1 MTRMNDVQ
9 QRAVIRFM
17 VLQQKAPKAI
27 HEELVATLGE
37 DSLSYTSVKKWAALF
52 KAGRQSTED
61 DARSGRPSTAV
72 TGENVQAVENLVM
85 ADRRVSVRN
94 IAAETQMSVGS
105 VETILHEH
113 LNMSKVSARW
123 VPRLLTPE
131 QKQVRK
137 ETSHELLDLFNEDP
151 EDFLARLVTQ
161 DETWVPHFD
170 PESKAES
177 RQWKHPASPPPK
189 KCKVVKSAGKVMVT
203 VFWDAGGVLLVDFL
217 EQGRTINGDYYASLL
232 VQLRAAII
240 QKRRGKI
247 SKGVRLLQ
255 DNAPAHKSRVAVS
268 KAVDCG
274 FELLPHPPYS
284 PDLAPSDYHLFPN
297 MKKQLRGRVFADN
310 EETIAAVLDVLNGF
324 ENLFFEE
331 GLKALAKRCEK
342 CVRLNGDYVEK

>member
-1 MTRMNDVQ
+1 MNDVQ

-17 VLQQKAPKAI
+17 VLQKKAPKAI
-27 HEELVATLGE
+27 HEELAATLGD
-37 DSLSYTSVKKWAALF
+37 DSLSYSSVKKWAALF

-61 DARSGRPSTAV
+61 DPRGGRPSTAV
-72 TGENVQAVENLVM
+72 TEENMEAVEDSVM
-85 ADRRVSVRN
+85 NDRRVSVRK
-94 IAAETQMSVGS
+94 IAAETQVSVGS

-113 LNMSKVSARW
+113 LHMFKVSARW
-123 VPRLLTPE
+123 IPRLLTPE

-137 ETSHELLDLFNEDP
+137 ETSREVLDLFNEDP
-151 EDFLARLVTQ
+151 EDFLGRLVTQ

-170 PESKAES
+170 PESNAES

-189 KCKVVKSAGKVMVT
+189 KCRVVRSAGKVMVT
-203 VFWDAGGVLLVDFL
+203 VFWDADGVLLVDFL
-217 EQGRTINGDYYASLL
+217 EQGRTINGEYYASLL
-232 VQLRAAII
+232 EQLRAAII
-240 QKRRGKI
+240 EKRRGKM

-255 DNAPAHKSRVAVS
+255 DNAPAHKSRVAIS
-268 KAVDCG
+268 KAVNCG

-310 EETIAAVLDVLNGF
+310 EETMSAVLNVLNGF
-324 ENLFFEE
+324 EAHFFRE